1 MYNGSYPLYYL
12 SLSLSSHLLLCREY
26 AKSNPRPFSIRYDAY
41 TQSVEVINDMAS
53 VQKLVDDIKYDVD
66 TLQHSLRKINKPS

>member
-1 MYNGSYPLYYL
+1 
-12 SLSLSSHLLLCREY
+12 LCREY
-26 AKSNPRPFSIRYDAY
+26 TKSNPRPFSIRYDAY

-66 TLQHSLRKINKPS
+66 TLQDALRKINKPS